1 MKILNVL
8 LLLLVIVM
16 ISTIAINTYAAY
28 SITLTDLRVKSFS
41 IYRKD
46 VSDGGDP
53 PVITQEIAMKMYGV
67 LYNSGGDSKGIT
79 KEFTLTAGQQSHFL
93 NDINA
98 FVQAVGTEYDV
109 NIPAWA
115 E

>member
-1 MKILNVL
+1 MKSLNIILL
-8 LLLLVIVM
+8 SLVVIMLSVM
-16 ISTIAINTYAAY
+16 IGQAYAAY
-28 SITLTDLRVKSFS
+28 AITLTDLRVKSFS

-79 KEFTLTAGQQSHFL
+79 TQFTLTAGQQTHFL
-93 NDINA
+93 NDIKS
-98 FVQAVGTEYDV
+98 FVQSVGTDYDV
-109 NIPAWA
+109 IIPAWA
-115 E
+115 Q

>member
-1 MKILNVL
+1 MKGLNTILIFTIVL
-8 LLLLVIVM
+8 MLSVM
-16 ISTIAINTYAAY
+16 IGQAYAAY
-28 SITLTDLRVKSFS
+28 AITLTDLRVKSFS
-41 IYRKD
+41 IYRKN

-67 LYNSGGDSKGIT
+67 LYNNGGDSKGIT

-93 NDINA
+93 NDINS